1 MIVLYGVVFFL
12 YFLLFLLSF
21 QRKLSLN
28 RQDVKNDKKNNAEKQ
43 AGQKKSKGILEGM
56 ADYLY
61 GICTKR
67 KILHQQRINDR
78 LHILY
83 PEIGEKK
90 EKEKSYLR
98 EFYINK
104 IRLALLLV
112 LAGNVTATCFFAIS
126 RLESV
131 LKEGKYINRNTYGMG
146 SKEMD
151 LQVRIEGEQGGHREN
166 FAITVEEQKYEEA
179 LARQMAEEISRL
191 LPDLI
196 RGANTSLEE
205 VRSGLNM
212 IHKIEGYPFRID
224 WESDNYTLIDPDG
237 NVAGEAAKKEG
248 DIVYLTAV
256 LTYDKYREEF
266 IFPVCVFPPEYSEE
280 ELWKK
285 RVYEILAHQEEKDRY
300 SDKVELPDS
309 IEGQKLIW
317 SRRIEDS
324 SGYIFLFMCISAGM
338 VYLLQDEKLKE
349 KMEQRNREML
359 LDYPQLLSRLMLYL
373 GAGMTLRN
381 AFQRIAYQYDAK
393 KQQGE
398 ECRYVYEEMLL
409 TCHELDS
416 GIPEATAYEH
426 FGKRCRLPQ
435 YTKLSNILIQDLK
448 KGSGSI
454 VNMLR
459 QEIRNAFEERKN
471 MARKLGEEAGT
482 KLLLPMMLMLGVVM
496 VLIIVPAYFSFSV

>member
-1 MIVLYGVVFFL
+1 
-12 YFLLFLLSF
+12 
-21 QRKLSLN
+21 
-28 RQDVKNDKKNNAEKQ
+28 
-43 AGQKKSKGILEGM
+43 
-56 ADYLY
+56 
-61 GICTKR
+61 
-67 KILHQQRINDR
+67 
-78 LHILY
+78 
-83 PEIGEKK
+83 
-90 EKEKSYLR
+90 
-98 EFYINK
+98 
-104 IRLALLLV
+104 
-112 LAGNVTATCFFAIS
+112 
-126 RLESV
+126 
-131 LKEGKYINRNTYGMG
+131 
-146 SKEMD
+146 
-151 LQVRIEGEQGGHREN
+151 
-166 FAITVEEQKYEEA
+166 
-179 LARQMAEEISRL
+179 MAEEISRL

-266 IFPVCVFPPEYSEE
+266 IFPVCVFPPECSEE

-300 SDKVELPDS
+300 SDKMELPDS